1 ALPIFQRSLGDVCW
15 SAGDG
20 PAALAAYRQALR
32 ISPDDADTLL
42 NLGNLL
48 HADGDLKEAMGCYT
62 KILASQPGNPQAL
75 NNIGKTFYDQGDTD
89 SAIKS
94 YNEALQQDTDYAEA
108 HFNRAVALL
117 LIGEWSQ
124 GWKEYEWRFRRKNA
138 ERVYPHALRGLRWNG
153 SPFGGERLLVH
164 CEQGFGDVLQ
174 FCRYLPMVKALGGT
188 VIVETQKQ
196 LAPLLKTMPAIDEIA
211 LFDPHVP
218 PSARY
223 DRHIPLLSLPLLMK
237 TTLDKVPAHIPYLQ
251 ADPERAAAWR
261 GRLPEGG
268 LRVGLVWSGSDT
280 DPQRACR
287 LADCQTWWHHGRIR
301 FFSLQKGPA
310 ADQASALGDSQP
322 MVLLG
327 AELAD
332 FSDTAAVIAHLDL
345 VITVDTAVAHLAGAM
360 GKPVWVLLPWV
371 ADWRWLRK
379 RNDSPWY
386 PTARLFRQTQRNDWS
401 QVIADV
407 GAALK
412 ALLGTA
418 AEDVA
423 AQASEGVQAGAIV
436 INSQARDHLEEGR
449 RKADTGDLVG
459 AVTSFQQALS
469 AHPGWAEAHFELGRA
484 YHGQGRLSQAIA
496 AYRAAS
502 RITPEMQPAYANLG
516 LAYFQNGDLEQAVLA
531 YEQAIALHRNLA
543 SIFTNLGIVR
553 EEQHNSEE
561 AITCYQCALR
571 IDPTHADAFYNLGNI
586 HLARHRLEQALTC
599 YTQALQSNPR
609 HVKAL
614 GNMGRAYHLMG
625 LLDPALD
632 CYDRAIALNPDNPEA
647 HLNRAVACLL
657 VGEWDSGWNDYEWR
671 FKCRDWKRTYPHRLY
686 GQRWQGEAFKGQ
698 TLLVHSEQ
706 GIGDA
711 IQFARYLRLVKA
723 RGGRVI
729 FEVRRSLS
737 SLFASLEGVDERI
750 ELSADKPPSV
760 HYHYYVPL
768 GSLPGIF
775 KTSLNSVPDE
785 TPYLKADPNKV
796 QLWKRRLPAEGL
808 NVGLVW
814 GSNETSKERSCTL
827 SDMSPLGFV
836 KDINLAGAMAK
847 PVWVLLPAVPDW
859 RWLLERS
866 QTPWYPSAHLFRQS
880 RDGNWGRVI
889 AHMSASLEQ
898 WRKRKREV

>member
-1 ALPIFQRSLGDVCW
+1 
-15 SAGDG
+15 
-20 PAALAAYRQALR
+20 
-32 ISPDDADTLL
+32 
-42 NLGNLL
+42 
-48 HADGDLKEAMGCYT
+48 
-62 KILASQPGNPQAL
+62 
-75 NNIGKTFYDQGDTD
+75 
-89 SAIKS
+89 
-94 YNEALQQDTDYAEA
+94 
-108 HFNRAVALL
+108 
-117 LIGEWSQ
+117 
-124 GWKEYEWRFRRKNA
+124 
-138 ERVYPHALRGLRWNG
+138 
-153 SPFGGERLLVH
+153 
-164 CEQGFGDVLQ
+164 
-174 FCRYLPMVKALGGT
+174 
-188 VIVETQKQ
+188 
-196 LAPLLKTMPAIDEIA
+196 
-211 LFDPHVP
+211 
-218 PSARY
+218 
-223 DRHIPLLSLPLLMK
+223 
-237 TTLDKVPAHIPYLQ
+237 
-251 ADPERAAAWR
+251 
-261 GRLPEGG
+261 
-268 LRVGLVWSGSDT
+268 
-280 DPQRACR
+280 
-287 LADCQTWWHHGRIR
+287 
-301 FFSLQKGPA
+301 
-310 ADQASALGDSQP
+310 

-768 GSLPGIF
+768 GPIQTKSSSGNGVCRP
-775 KTSLNSVPDE
+775 
-785 TPYLKADPNKV
+785 KA
-796 QLWKRRLPAEGL
+796 
-808 NVGLVW
+808 
-814 GSNETSKERSCTL
+814 
-827 SDMSPLGFV
+827 
-836 KDINLAGAMAK
+836 
-847 PVWVLLPAVPDW
+847 
-859 RWLLERS
+859 
-866 QTPWYPSAHLFRQS
+866 
-880 RDGNWGRVI
+880 
-889 AHMSASLEQ
+889 
-898 WRKRKREV
+898 